1 MTPAAHIAAGPRP
14 WPGAAG
20 LPRGGSSGW
29 LEGDVVLAAD
39 RDAGVGGR
47 LRLARSGRPRLR
59 LAAVAPGGA
68 SVVVVRGTAI
78 TLSDGLSCVP
88 RRVALVVPPHA
99 QRRRHATPQRP
110 RCRGRS
116 SHRAGPTVLEQTEA
130 VGPLAGGT
138 LWALRDAATRAA
150 GPRAAGEL
158 TQPAVAEEAPESGR
172 AARHRPRMPGCSL
185 RGRRARSSVRHP
197 ASYASRVRTWDQ
209 WHRSEVNPP
218 RQLHP
223 GYAATAR
230 GLGVGACVRHRPT
243 QLAGSRSGARLPK
256 PGRRPA
262 SRGMSTRTNGQQ
274 PPEGNHQP

>member
-1 MTPAAHIAAGPRP
+1 MSSSLPAAAPA
-14 WPGAAG
+14 
-20 LPRGGSSGW
+20 
-29 LEGDVVLAAD
+29 
-39 RDAGVGGR
+39 
-47 LRLARSGRPRLR
+47 
-59 LAAVAPGGA
+59 LAAVFGLPAPGGPVCAWRLSRPAARRRWWRAGRRSRCQTGCRA
-68 SVVVVRGTAI
+68 SRGVSP
-78 TLSDGLSCVP
+78 LSLVP
-88 RRVALVVPPHA
+88 TRSAGATRRLIARDVAADPVAEPARPCSSRRRRSAHSPEAPFGRYVTRRRVL
-99 QRRRHATPQRP
+99 QDT
-110 RCRGRS
+110 
-116 SHRAGPTVLEQTEA
+116 
-130 VGPLAGGT
+130 
-138 LWALRDAATRAA
+138 
-150 GPRAAGEL
+150 RAAGEL
-158 TQPAVAEEAPESGR
+158 TQPAVAEEAPESGC

-223 GYAATAR
+223 GFAATAR